1 MIITRG
7 RLAQAM
13 TPEQY
18 IAQIREKRALLEAN
32 LAAVRLTPEER
43 APFER
48 LPRPVTV
55 LVLTE
60 DWCGD
65 SVANLPIVIA
75 LARETGG
82 LDLRILKRE
91 GNDDIAGRYLLAD
104 GRNHIPT
111 YIILDERLEEIGH
124 VIERPDAI
132 TDQLRPFKSA
142 WFAERPHLGS
152 ADTAIADLPADAREE
167 YLAALRTVRA
177 QLRDL
182 ERREIVA
189 AFAAIVDWAPVGDRQ
204 PVVPR

>member
-1 MIITRG
+1 
-7 RLAQAM
+7 M

-18 IAQIREKRALLEAN
+18 IAGIQQNRTLFEAN

-48 LPRPVTV
+48 LPRPLTV

-82 LDLRILKRE
+82 LDVRILKRE
-91 GNDDIAGRYLLAD
+91 ANEDIAGRYLLAD

-111 YIILDERLEEIGH
+111 YVVLDERLEEIGH
-124 VIERPDAI
+124 VIERPEAVSEAM
-132 TDQLRPFKSA
+132 RPFKSA

-152 ADTAIADLPADAREE
+152 ADTAVADLPAEAREE
-167 YLAALRTVRA
+167 YLAALRQVRA
-177 QLRDL
+177 EHRDL

-189 AFAAIVDWAPVGDRQ
+189 AFTGIVERAFAPA
-204 PVVPR
+204 